1 MDFNEFDSA
10 VEISAS
16 INSQNAPL
24 MYDNQ
29 VLTIDDVGAVIVD
42 TMNLSSGEYDLTI
55 KGTSN
60 ELERSVT
67 VKFTVDKPI
76 PGLYYQRELN
86 G

>member
-1 MDFNEFDSA
+1 MPDDVAKMGLPFAVWINVVGFNEFDSA

-42 TMNLSSGEYDLTI
+42 TMNLS
-55 KGTSN
+55 
-60 ELERSVT
+60 
-67 VKFTVDKPI
+67 
-76 PGLYYQRELN
+76 REN
-86 G
+86 MI